1 MLGGL
6 IRLIRPV
13 RLIKRKGLISG
24 LFGGNKGWLALGGT
38 VWFFG
43 KVRELI
49 GFGEPEP
56 VLMRELKPGERL
68 VLAHAEPAKGSRRR
82 GRKR

>member
-1 MLGGL
+1 MVRSL

-24 LFGGNKGWLALGGT
+24 LFGGSPGWLALGGT

-49 GFGEPEP
+49 GFGEPET
-56 VLMRELKPGERL
+56 VYINELKPGDRI
-68 VLAHAEPAKGSRRR
+68 VLAHANRDKGRRRSRRR
-82 GRKR
+82 

>member
-1 MLGGL
+1 MLGSL

-13 RLIKRKGLISG
+13 RLIKRKGLVSG

-49 GFGEPEP
+49 GFGEPESA
-56 VLMRELKPGERL
+56 LIRELKPGERL
-68 VLAHAEPAKGSRRR
+68 VLAHAEPAKRSRRS
-82 GRKR
+82 RKR